1 MTTFLTIYFFI
12 LGTILGSF
20 YNVVGLRLPNGELF
34 KEERSYCP
42 KCHKTLTWYEL
53 IPILSFLFQKGR
65 CRNCKQ
71 NISPLYPT
79 MELLSGFTF
88 TLSYYL
94 LGWQLE
100 LLLAILLVS
109 VFHMIIVSDIA
120 YMIIPNRLLLFF
132 FVLFLIYRI
141 IDPLTPWWSS
151 IIGGV
156 GGIVLTAAIILAS
169 KGGMGGGDM
178 KLFGLLGF
186 VLGWQLLLVTYFLS
200 TLIGAVVSG
209 VLLAT
214 GVIQRKNPIP
224 FGPFIVLGAS
234 FAFFSGRMIIDW
246 YLQTFF

>member
-1 MTTFLTIYFFI
+1 MTTFLIIYFFI

-42 KCHKTLTWYEL
+42 KCHQTLAWYEL
-53 IPILSFLFQKGR
+53 IPIASFLLQKGR

-79 MELLSGFTF
+79 MELLSGVTF
-88 TLSYYL
+88 SFSYYIF
-94 LGWQLE
+94 GWQLE
-100 LLLAILLVS
+100 LLLAILLLS
-109 VFHMIIVSDIA
+109 LFHMIIVSDIA
-120 YMIIPNRLLLFF
+120 YMIIPDRLLLFF

-141 IDPLTPWWSS
+141 INPINPWWSS
-151 IIGGV
+151 VIGGV
-156 GGIVLTAAIILAS
+156 GGLVLTAGIILAS

-209 VLLAT
+209 GLLAT

-234 FAFFSGRMIIDW
+234 FALFSGRIIIDW